1 MKSGIVL
8 SPLAAARLSRRS
20 LASTGSADK
29 QGRDIV
35 RSSSPPISNPPQ
47 SLKTFRSVF
56 EPLSKEHP
64 AAHLRKKR
72 YRYRWDFHLRNMIY
86 ALIPGFVTWALLT
99 TLEYSHEEE
108 LRVLTSFI
116 DQAKEREKEN
126 TQASESS
133 DSVGAVTENSKETG
147 TGSTLQHQSKF
158 GILSEASD
166 PDTLDAADENSLVKR
181 IEDLERRLE
190 AIKRERRADA
200 IVAKAKR
207 TLRANNV
214 AQGDRD
220 VLPTR

>member
-1 MKSGIVL
+1 
-8 SPLAAARLSRRS
+8 
-20 LASTGSADK
+20 
-29 QGRDIV
+29 
-35 RSSSPPISNPPQ
+35 
-47 SLKTFRSVF
+47 
-56 EPLSKEHP
+56 
-64 AAHLRKKR
+64 
-72 YRYRWDFHLRNMIY
+72 MIY